1 MASVKCPACGLVNF
15 ADAQACRRCKG
26 PLGEAVA
33 STQPADSKPGGG
45 RTVLGPVSTQ
55 AGFKGW
61 HVVCLPDALITV
73 PQGFLGSVAATASTA
88 LPILG
93 LAGVLLTKAGKSSGD
108 VKASLAEATE
118 GQLRADP
125 QNVVYPL
132 AELASISF
140 KRPLLSNPEIRLER
154 RGQGATVFVVTVI
167 AAYGEIS
174 TELKR
179 LYPGLCRNA
188 A

>member
-26 PLGEAVA
+26 PLGEVAA
-33 STQPADSKPGGG
+33 STERADPKPGGG
-45 RTVLGPVSTQ
+45 RAVLGPVFTQ

-88 LPILG
+88 LPMLG
-93 LAGVLLTKAGKSSGD
+93 LAGALLMKAGKSSGD

-118 GQLRADP
+118 GQLRADA
-125 QNVVYPL
+125 QNVIYPL
-132 AELASISF
+132 AELVSISF

-154 RGQGATVFVVTVI
+154 RGQGVTVFGVTVI
-167 AAYGEIS
+167 AEYGKMAN
-174 TELKR
+174 ELKR
-179 LYPGLCRNA
+179 LYPGLCRDQA
-188 A
+188 